1 MKVHPETMKQY
12 LQLTLLN
19 GSNGLSSLGLP
30 GAGSNASQGPDFAQ
44 MLDGLLMMQSQST
57 AVTVDSTASLS
68 SLQRLA
74 GGGVQPAGDQ
84 GQYDEIIDAASQRYG
99 VDRSLIKA
107 VIQAESSYNEN
118 AVSSAGAKG
127 LMQLM
132 DGTAEGL
139 GVQDSF
145 DPDQNIHGGTRFLAW
160 LLDRYD
166 GQEAMALAA
175 YNAGPGRVDR
185 LGVRTDDELMAS
197 LTGLPK
203 ETQRYIG
210 KVQGYKAYY

>member
-12 LQLTLLN
+12 LQLTLLS
-19 GSNGLSSLGLP
+19 GSNGLASLGLP
-30 GAGSNASQGPDFAQ
+30 GGGSAPSQGTDFAQ
-44 MLDGLLMMQSQST
+44 MLDELLLMQSQS
-57 AVTVDSTASLS
+57 AAASVSSTASLS
-68 SLQRLA
+68 SLQRL
-74 GGGVQPAGDQ
+74 GGGAVKPAGDQ

-99 VDRSLIKA
+99 VDGSLIKA
-107 VIQAESSYNEN
+107 VIQAESSYNAD

-139 GVQDSF
+139 GVKDSF
-145 DPDQNIHGGTRFLAW
+145 DPVQNIHGGTRFLGW

-185 LGVRTDDELMAS
+185 LGVRNDAELMAS
-197 LTGLPK
+197 LSQLPK